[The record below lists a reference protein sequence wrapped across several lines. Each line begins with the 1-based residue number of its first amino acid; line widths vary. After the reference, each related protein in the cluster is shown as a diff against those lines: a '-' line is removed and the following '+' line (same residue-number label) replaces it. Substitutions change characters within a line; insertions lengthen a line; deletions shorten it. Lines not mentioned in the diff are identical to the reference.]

1 MNFFYISAL
10 LLILVTSSAQSA
22 EIYVADPE
30 HTFVSFSYKHLAYS
44 IQTSRFDRVNGTI
57 TLNDQMDGG
66 TIEIATE
73 TGSVSTGSDTF
84 NKLLRSED
92 YFNSEKFPVAKF
104 TSDKV
109 IFNNQ
114 AITSLSGELT
124 IKGIT
129 KPINIEVSNFACSR
143 NFITLKYM
151 CGANASAKL
160 SRSEFNLGKYVPFVG
175 DEISLN
181 IVIEASKE

>member
-1 MNFFYISAL
+1 MNFLYISVL
-10 LLILVTSSAQSA
+10 LLALVTSSIQAA
-22 EIYVADPE
+22 EIYITDPE
-30 HTFVSFSYKHLAYS
+30 HTFVSFSYKHLGYS
-44 IQTSRFDRVNGTI
+44 IQTSRFDKVSGTI

-66 TIEIATE
+66 TVDVAIE

-84 NKLLRSED
+84 NKLLRTED

-104 TSDKV
+104 TSDKL

-114 AITSLSGELT
+114 TITSLSGELT

-129 KPINIEVSNFACSR
+129 KPINLEVSNFACSR
-143 NFITLKYM
+143 NFVTLKYM
-151 CGANASAKL
+151 CGANAGAML
-160 SRSEFNLGKYVPFVG
+160 SRSEFDLGKYVPFVG
-175 DEISLN
+175 DDISLN

>member
-1 MNFFYISAL
+1 MNFFYINAL
-10 LLILVTSSAQSA
+10 LLSLVTSSALAA
-22 EIYVADPE
+22 EIYTTDPE
-30 HTFVSFSYKHLAYS
+30 HTFVSFSYKHLGYS
-44 IQTSRFDRVNGTI
+44 IQTSRFDKVNGTI
-57 TLNDQMDGG
+57 TLNNQMDGG
-66 TIEIATE
+66 TIDIAIE

-84 NKLLRSED
+84 NKLLRTED

-104 TSDKV
+104 TSDKL
-109 IFNNQ
+109 IFNKQ
-114 AITSLSGELT
+114 AITSISGELT

-129 KPINIEVSNFACSR
+129 KPINLEVSNFACGR

-160 SRSEFNLGKYVPFVG
+160 SRSEFDLGKYVPLVG

>member
-1 MNFFYISAL
+1 MNFLYISVL
-10 LLILVTSSAQSA
+10 LLALVTSSIQAA
-22 EIYVADPE
+22 EIYITDPE
-30 HTFVSFSYKHLAYS
+30 HTFVSFSYKHLGYS
-44 IQTSRFDRVNGTI
+44 IQTSRFDKVSGTI
-57 TLNDQMDGG
+57 TINDQMDGG
-66 TIEIATE
+66 TVDVAIE

-84 NKLLRSED
+84 NKLLRTED

-104 TSDKV
+104 TSDKL

-129 KPINIEVSNFACSR
+129 KPIDLEVSNFACSR

-151 CGANASAKL
+151 CGANAGAKL
-160 SRSEFNLGKYVPFVG
+160 SRSEFDLGKYVPFVG
-175 DEISLN
+175 DDISLN

>member
-1 MNFFYISAL
+1 MNFFYITAL
-10 LLILVTSSAQSA
+10 LLTLVTSSAQAA
-22 EIYVADPE
+22 EIYITDPE

-66 TIEIATE
+66 AIDVAIE

-84 NKLLRSED
+84 NKLLRSES

-109 IFNNQ
+109 TFNNQ

-129 KPINIEVSNFACSR
+129 KPVNIEVSNFACSR

-160 SRSEFNLGKYVPFVG
+160 SRSEFDLGKYVPFVG

-181 IVIEASKE
+181 IVIEASRE

>member
-10 LLILVTSSAQSA
+10 LLTLVTSSVQAA
-22 EIYVADPE
+22 DIYISDPE
-30 HTFVSFSYKHLAYS
+30 HTFVSFSYKHLSYS
-44 IQTSRFDRVNGTI
+44 VQTSRFDRINGII
-57 TLNDQMDGG
+57 TLNDEMDGG
-66 TIEIATE
+66 IVDVAIE

-104 TSDKV
+104 TSNKI

-114 AITSLSGELT
+114 AITSIPGELT

-129 KPINIEVSNFACSR
+129 KPIDIEVSNFACSR

-160 SRSEFNLGKYVPFVG
+160 SRSEFDLGKYVPFVS

>member
-1 MNFFYISAL
+1 MNFLYISVL
-10 LLILVTSSAQSA
+10 LLALVTSSIQAA
-22 EIYVADPE
+22 EIYIADPE
-30 HTFVSFSYKHLAYS
+30 HTFVSFSYKHLGYS
-44 IQTSRFDRVNGTI
+44 IQTSRFDKVSGTI

-66 TIEIATE
+66 TVDVAIE

-84 NKLLRSED
+84 NKLLRTED

-104 TSDKV
+104 TSDKL

-114 AITSLSGELT
+114 TITSLSGELT

-129 KPINIEVSNFACSR
+129 KPINLEVSNFACSR
-143 NFITLKYM
+143 NFVTLKYM
-151 CGANASAKL
+151 CGANAGAKL
-160 SRSEFNLGKYVPFVG
+160 SRSEFDLGKYVPFVG
-175 DEISLN
+175 DNISLN

>member
-10 LLILVTSSAQSA
+10 LLTLVTSSAQSA
-22 EIYVADPE
+22 EIYVTDPE

>member
-1 MNFFYISAL
+1 MKFFYVNIL
-10 LLILVTSSAQSA
+10 LFTLVTSTAHAS
-22 EIYVADPE
+22 ETYLTDPE
-30 HTFVSFSYKHLAYS
+30 HTFVSFSYKHLGYS
-44 IQTSRFDRVNGTI
+44 IQTSRFDKVNGTI
-57 TLNDQMDGG
+57 TVNDSMDGG
-66 TIEIATE
+66 TIDIAIE

-84 NKLLRSED
+84 NKLLKTED
-92 YFNSEKFPVAKF
+92 YFNSEKFPIAKF
-104 TSDKV
+104 TSRKI

-114 AITSLSGELT
+114 AISSLSGELT

-129 KPINIEVSNFACSR
+129 KPINIEVNNFACSR

-160 SRSEFNLGKYVPFVG
+160 NRSEFDLGKYVPFVG

-181 IVIEASKE
+181 IAIEASRE

>member
-1 MNFFYISAL
+1 M
-10 LLILVTSSAQSA
+10 
-22 EIYVADPE
+22 
-30 HTFVSFSYKHLAYS
+30 
-44 IQTSRFDRVNGTI
+44 
-57 TLNDQMDGG
+57 
-66 TIEIATE
+66 E
-73 TGSVSTGSDTF
+73 TGSISTGSDTF

-104 TSDKV
+104 ISDNV
-109 IFNNQ
+109 VFNDQ
-114 AITSLSGELT
+114 VITSLSGELT

-129 KPINIEVSNFACSR
+129 KPVNVEVTNFSCSR

-181 IVIEASKE
+181 IVIEASRE

>member
-1 MNFFYISAL
+1 MNFFYIAAL
-10 LLILVTSSAQSA
+10 LLTLVTSSAQAA
-22 EIYVADPE
+22 EIYITDPE

-57 TLNDQMDGG
+57 TLNDPMDGG
-66 TIEIATE
+66 TIDVAIE

-84 NKLLRSED
+84 NKLLRSEN

-109 IFNNQ
+109 VFNDQ
-114 AITSLSGELT
+114 TITSLSGELT

-129 KPINIEVSNFACSR
+129 KPVNIEVSNFACSR

-160 SRSEFNLGKYVPFVG
+160 NRSEFDLGKYVPFVG

>member
-1 MNFFYISAL
+1 MNFVYITAFL
-10 LLILVTSSAQSA
+10 LTLLTSSVQAA
-22 EIYVADPE
+22 EIYITDPE

-66 TIEIATE
+66 TIDVAIE

-84 NKLLRSED
+84 NKLLRSEN
-92 YFNSEKFPVAKF
+92 YFNSEKFPVARF

-109 IFNNQ
+109 VFNDQ
-114 AITSLSGELT
+114 TITSLSGELT

-129 KPINIEVSNFACSR
+129 KPVNIEVSNFACSR

-160 SRSEFNLGKYVPFVG
+160 SRSEFDLGKYVPFVG
-175 DEISLN
+175 DEISLD

>member
-1 MNFFYISAL
+1 MKFFYINAL
-10 LLILVTSSAQSA
+10 LLALVTSSAQAA
-22 EIYVADPE
+22 ETYITDPE

-44 IQTSRFDRVNGTI
+44 IQTSRFDKVNGTI
-57 TLNDQMDGG
+57 TVNDAMDGG
-66 TIEIATE
+66 TMDIAIE

-92 YFNSEKFPVAKF
+92 YFSSEKFPIAKF
-104 TSDKV
+104 TSDKLT
-109 IFNNQ
+109 FNNQ
-114 AITSLSGELT
+114 AITSISGELT

-129 KPINIEVSNFACSR
+129 KPMDIEVSNFACSR

-160 SRSEFNLGKYVPFVG
+160 SRSEFDLGKYVPFVG

-181 IVIEASKE
+181 IVVEASRE

>member
-1 MNFFYISAL
+1 MNFFYTNAL
-10 LLILVTSSAQSA
+10 LLALVTTTAQAA
-22 EIYVADPE
+22 ETYITDPE
-30 HTFVSFSYKHLAYS
+30 HTFVSFSYKHLGYS
-44 IQTSRFDRVNGTI
+44 IQTSRFDRVNGSI

-66 TIEIATE
+66 TIDIAIE

-84 NKLLRSED
+84 NKLLRTED
-92 YFNSEKFPVAKF
+92 YFNSGKFPVAKF
-104 TSDKV
+104 TSDKL

-114 AITSLSGELT
+114 SISSVSGELT

-151 CGANASAKL
+151 CGANESAKL
-160 SRSEFNLGKYVPFVG
+160 SRSEFDLGKYVPFVS

-181 IVIEASKE
+181 IAIEASKE